1 MGHFEESSSLTTN
14 EYIHFGGDSP
24 TMGWSLCVDDGGGC
38 PCVFSSVS
46 LTYTT
51 VPGST
56 KVHQFQQA
64 NSRMMSS
71 LGHCGLA
78 IQTSILVVAPFI
90 KQRVASVRLS
100 FLKGCLSPHLT
111 LAFPSVQVTVWQE
124 HKHAYVSRLMIH
136 SYYCKQL
143 MVVSDRTDA
152 NILKVRIQRQR
163 STYSYRYLSDVRKE
177 VVLLVVCLLSTT
189 VLQPRWLWY
198 CIAVPSVLL
207 SMASKTFGYAVLW
220 NTCQTCILPQCRPH
234 GLFPTRRQ
242 TMPMSFNAT
251 FFPERNFNRIK
262 LLKD

>member
-38 PCVFSSVS
+38 LCVFSSVS

-111 LAFPSVQVTVWQE
+111 LAFPSAQVTVWQE

-143 MVVSDRTDA
+143 MLVSDRTDA
-152 NILKVRIQRQR
+152 NIPKVRIQRQR
-163 STYSYRYLSDVRKE
+163 STYSYQYLSDVRKE

-220 NTCQTCILPQCRPH
+220 NTCQYCIIPQCLSSRLVSNPKTNNADE
-234 GLFPTRRQ
+234 FPCNVL
-242 TMPMSFNAT
+242 PWKEF
-251 FFPERNFNRIK
+251 
-262 LLKD
+262 